1 MALVTEF
8 LEQHEDGVIFNRVY
22 SNIPGKCV
30 LQVETGVLYGEV
42 AITDTDPYTY
52 EEVDDPEADADD
64 ISDAEALRI
73 ITGGVADEEE

>member
-22 SNIPGKCV
+22 SDTLGKAV
-30 LQVETGVLYGEV
+30 LQVETGAIYGEV

-52 EEVDDPEADADD
+52 QEVDNPEYEYDEVEDMR
-64 ISDAEALRI
+64 EALKTI
-73 ITGGVADEEE
+73 GINE